1 MEEITLRNQR
11 QRKEVLENRVN
22 AANVVKR
29 HREKQLPMSSL
40 LLLPS
45 SFCEVFGVSREAHSK
60 ASPHPLFQ
68 KKGPFA
74 GMQEDA
80 IIFETCNVGLRETA
94 FFSDV
99 DRDLV
104 CRRSASTDV
113 LGRGRRSPPP
123 FRSRADVDVAGNEEK
138 ETGGRKDPPVVVRS
152 YRVYENDG
160 YVVK

>member
-1 MEEITLRNQR
+1 
-11 QRKEVLENRVN
+11 
-22 AANVVKR
+22 
-29 HREKQLPMSSL
+29 
-40 LLLPS
+40 
-45 SFCEVFGVSREAHSK
+45 
-60 ASPHPLFQ
+60 
-68 KKGPFA
+68 
-74 GMQEDA
+74 MQEDA